1 MSKTVKEIADELGV
15 SRQYIQ
21 KIISELPAT
30 KKPTKVK
37 HSYSIDNEIELYIKG
52 IVGKTDNQIDNS
64 KTTDADKATE
74 ELSKKYEQSLLES
87 ITNLRKQIDQ
97 RDKQL
102 CDMQKL
108 LDQSQQ
114 LQLMAENKIK
124 QLENKDDKSDS
135 EDADKKKTEPNK
147 KGFWNNLF
155 S

>member
-124 QLENKDDKSDS
+124 QLENKNNKSDT
-135 EDADKKKTEPNK
+135 EDLSKEKPKPDKKR
-147 KGFWNNLF
+147 FWKNFF

>member
-64 KTTDADKATE
+64 KTTEADKATE

-124 QLENKDDKSDS
+124 QLENKDNKSDS

>member
-64 KTTDADKATE
+64 KTTEADKATE

-124 QLENKDDKSDS
+124 QLENKDNKSDS
-135 EDADKKKTEPNK
+135 EDADKKKTELNK
-147 KGFWNNLF
+147 KGFWKNLF